1 MSGNSQKYAL
11 ECLRLAADF
20 TQLAK
25 DVRER
30 ELEENF
36 LASDV
41 HGRALE
47 IHLLGMAKLWTERAE
62 KGPDVN
68 HDPEIN

>member
-1 MSGNSQKYAL
+1 MSDNSQKYAL
-11 ECLRLAADF
+11 ECLRLATDF
-20 TQLAK
+20 TQLAN
-25 DVRER
+25 DVHDRA
-30 ELEENF
+30 LEENF
-36 LASDV
+36 MASDV

-62 KGPDVN
+62 KSPDGN